1 MLPCVCLV
9 IDHRWRL
16 NVVRTSVTHSAIA
29 SCTTFLFLP
38 YFDVIW
44 DLLLNRCTATW
55 NLLVFEY
62 ATSSRWK
69 WNVSNIHSFSFSIR
83 VTDLLLIIQELVG
96 NSDINTPV
104 INKFSQPFVARL
116 VRIHPI
122 LQTTFGYLR
131 LELYGCT
138 GKPDGVLISTK
149 R

>member
-1 MLPCVCLV
+1 MQ
-9 IDHRWRL
+9 RL
-16 NVVRTSVTHSAIA
+16 R
-29 SCTTFLFLP
+29 
-38 YFDVIW
+38 DQ
-44 DLLLNRCTATW
+44 
-55 NLLVFEY
+55 
-62 ATSSRWK
+62 K
-69 WNVSNIHSFSFSIR
+69 KNVSNIHSFPFSIT
-83 VTDLLLIIQELVG
+83 VIDLLLIMQELVG
-96 NSDINTPV
+96 NSDVNSLV